1 VNGWLAVVGVFVIL
15 ILGGAGLFLGETD
28 RIDADPEVRAMRE
41 AEKKERE
48 RQETWRKKRDE
59 P

>member
-1 VNGWLAVVGVFVIL
+1 VSGWLAVVGVFV
-15 ILGGAGLFLGETD
+15 LGVGGLFMGETD

-41 AEKKERE
+41 AEKRERE
-48 RQETWRKKRDE
+48 RQEAWRRKRDE

>member
-1 VNGWLAVVGVFVIL
+1 M
-15 ILGGAGLFLGETD
+15 GETD

-41 AEKKERE
+41 AEERERE
-48 RQETWRKKRDE
+48 RQEAWRRKRDE

>member
-1 VNGWLAVVGVFVIL
+1 MNGWLAVIGVFVVL
-15 ILGGAGLFLGETD
+15 ILGVGGLFMGETD

-41 AEKKERE
+41 AEERERE
-48 RQETWRKKRDE
+48 RQEAWRRKRDE